1 MSSLKVINNDLE
13 DINMGSSR
21 GRSNKYNINSSGES
35 SIDSKFSDD
44 KYAHKIEI
52 QNSDLN
58 WANQVN
64 AEIFHILLSSQA
76 KEESNN

>member
-1 MSSLKVINNDLE
+1 M
-13 DINMGSSR
+13 
-21 GRSNKYNINSSGES
+21 
-35 SIDSKFSDD
+35 
-44 KYAHKIEI
+44 EI